1 MVAEQGQSTPEPE
14 GRISFHNKALQAGF
28 TQIPRSLVHVP
39 GLSHGAKLTW
49 IALAEYAWSETPV
62 FPGRDVLA
70 KTLERD
76 ERVVARYVQELV
88 RKNLLESRRRG
99 MGQTN
104 EYILYCSEDRDA
116 APPAE
121 RPKRTPKT
129 GRIRLV
135 RHDAGV
141 ISDKTRTSPH
151 DRTPASHPIKEETY
165 SEETYSLGT
174 TPHGVG
180 ADAPPPAQK
189 QRRATSKEKPAGT
202 ATTGADLLID
212 ELREALGCAT
222 IGNKTREK
230 WAAALRATLSECSSA
245 ERSRF
250 VRWLVSSGY
259 WGKETV
265 FRLSGQLEAEA
276 EAWLMAGKPER
287 KPAAQSTSRGNGT
300 MPAPLPDPDAPPR
313 WIKEDPRI
321 IDRDL
326 DRNNGRFIAYWGNP
340 PFLMSDDERAAA
352 GVTAW

>member
-1 MVAEQGQSTPEPE
+1 
-14 GRISFHNKALQAGF
+14 
-28 TQIPRSLVHVP
+28 
-39 GLSHGAKLTW
+39 
-49 IALAEYAWSETPV
+49 
-62 FPGRDVLA
+62 VLA

-88 RKNLLESRRRG
+88 RKNLLESHRRG

-104 EYILYCSEDRDA
+104 EYVLYCPEDREA

-121 RPKRTPKT
+121 RPKRTRQT
-129 GRIRLV
+129 GRIRLI
-135 RHDAGV
+135 RHDADV
-141 ISDKTRTSPH
+141 MTDKTYTSPN

-165 SEETYSLGT
+165 SEETYSIGT

-189 QRRATSKEKPAGT
+189 QSRATSKEKQSSPSA
-202 ATTGADLLID
+202 TGADLLID

-222 IGNKTREK
+222 IGDKTRTK
-230 WAAALRATLSECSSA
+230 WRAVLRATLSGCTAS

-259 WGKETV
+259 WSKETV

-287 KPAAQSTSRGNGT
+287 KPAAQSKGNGT

-313 WIKEDPRI
+313 WIKPDPRI
-321 IDRDL
+321 IDRDV
-326 DRNNGRFIAYWGNP
+326 DRNNARFIAYWHNP
-340 PFLMSDDERAAA
+340 PFLMSEDERAAA